1 MHKVAEKTFVD
12 RHSSG
17 EKGNHATSL
26 PGIAGESLVNY
37 EWKLRKR
44 MHRRYAFRG
53 KGARDISLKSER
65 QAPQHCGKS
74 CWRYD
79 KFAKFV
85 RFFMLCDDENSRKL
99 SMIWNYSLQPY
110 VILPS
115 KIKAN

>member
-17 EKGNHATSL
+17 EKGNHATSH

-53 KGARDISLKSER
+53 KGARDISFKTAGTLHSIVDR
-65 QAPQHCGKS
+65 AAGAMTNLPNSLDFLCCALGK
-74 CWRYD
+74 
-79 KFAKFV
+79 V
-85 RFFMLCDDENSRKL
+85 RPN
-99 SMIWNYSLQPY
+99 
-110 VILPS
+110 
-115 KIKAN
+115 